1 VVTQKETGRTDQHFA
16 LSPKSD
22 FHTAGSHAHRT
33 GLDLLA
39 AGALWQRQRTTVA
52 RADLTPYTHEKP
64 RIDINALNTAL
75 AWGAKESLEMNLEDY
90 DRAPMLALNEIIWK
104 SVRGAASE
112 MPLPIARFHFR
123 K

>member
-1 VVTQKETGRTDQHFA
+1 
-16 LSPKSD
+16 
-22 FHTAGSHAHRT
+22 
-33 GLDLLA
+33 
-39 AGALWQRQRTTVA
+39 
-52 RADLTPYTHEKP
+52 
-64 RIDINALNTAL
+64 
-75 AWGAKESLEMNLEDY
+75 MNLEEY